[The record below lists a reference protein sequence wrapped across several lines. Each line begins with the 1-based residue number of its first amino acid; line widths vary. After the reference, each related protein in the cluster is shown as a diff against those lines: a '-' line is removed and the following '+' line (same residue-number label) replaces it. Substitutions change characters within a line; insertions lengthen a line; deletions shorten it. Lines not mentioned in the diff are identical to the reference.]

1 MACTKEEIERKRLAA
16 LQKRQNKAQDQN
28 KSIVSSPSP
37 ISTPSPRTPLRQSWA
52 GPVRNS
58 GNFGN
63 GNRTFHPYAKPES
76 SVPVTKV
83 VSGTVYLISEERF
96 EVNPSEFCPPLINVF
111 KSIPSKSYDPSS
123 KLWNFSINDYQ
134 ELMSKVAPL
143 APHIVLGALPQFVLK
158 ILRTQITDPRTL
170 DLSPIEATLRNK
182 LMPFQEDGVRFGIA
196 HRGRCMIADDMG
208 LGKTFQALAIASYYK
223 HNFPL
228 LVVTTSSMRE
238 TWQSKIHELLPT
250 IPMMNIITLSSNK
263 DAQLVADRQTQVVIV
278 SYKMV
283 TIHKDLLRDKK
294 FGVVIIDESHQ
305 VKTPNAK
312 CTLALKS
319 ISKLSARMILLS
331 GTPALSR
338 PIELYTQL
346 ELIEPKLFNSYNEY
360 GKRYCAA
367 KQTNFGWDMTGQSNL
382 AELQVILQKRF
393 LIRRTKEEVLTEL
406 EQKTRESVLLDET
419 LLEFTK
425 EDKTGLTQMAESYR
439 SSRASERHTAL
450 LNFFSESARVKIPA
464 ICKYIRQLLSCSTDK
479 FLVFAHHRAVIDA
492 ICSTLDEE
500 EAHYICI
507 TGSTPTNAR
516 AFLVF
521 AHHRAVIDA
530 ICSTLDEEEAHYIC
544 ITGSTP
550 TNARAFLVFAHHRAV
565 IDAIC
570 STLDEEEAHYICIT
584 GSTPTNARAI
594 RQLLSCSTDKFLVF
608 AHHRAVIDA
617 ICSTLDEEEAHY
629 ICITGSTPTNA
640 RAFLVFAH
648 HRAVIDAICSTLDE
662 EEAHYICITGS
673 TPTNAR
679 AFLVFAHHRAVIDAI
694 CSTLDEDEAHY
705 ICITGS
711 TPTNARAFLVFAHHR
726 AVIDAICSTLDEEE
740 AHYICITGSTPT
752 NARAFLVFAHHRAV
766 IDAICSTLDEEEAHY
781 ICITGATPTN
791 ARAFLVFAHHRAVID
806 AICSTLDEEEAHYI
820 CITGSTPTNARAYKY
835 IRQLL
840 SCSTDKF
847 LVFAHHRAVID
858 AICSTLDEEEAHYI
872 CITGATPTNA
882 RADLVD
888 KFQYVESCRCGVLSI
903 TAANSGLTLTAAKL
917 VLFAELHWNPG
928 ILTQAE
934 SRAHRIGQQGGV
946 CARYLLARG
955 TCDDYMWPM
964 LQGKLNVL
972 NNVGLSGDSFEGTTT
987 KHQEGRTNIT
997 QYLSPKCPKNPN
1009 DYIPGT
1015 NIRKD
1020 SQKTQTNKNN
1030 NSSFTT
1036 LGDFVESKNPQT
1048 NKNNNSSFTTLG
1060 DIGQSFSTTLG
1071 DFDEPFDTSVNDAD
1085 MTKSFLDDDEGDELL
1100 AALDL

>member
-76 SVPVTKV
+76 SGSESSVPVTKV

-96 EVNPSEFCPPLINVF
+96 EVNPSEFCTPLINVF
-111 KSIPSKSYDPSS
+111 KTIPSKSYDPSS

-143 APHIVLGALPQFVLK
+143 GPHIVLGALPQFVLK

-170 DLSPIEATLRNK
+170 DLSPIESTLRNK

-228 LVVTTSSMRE
+228 LIVTTSSMRE

-439 SSRASERHTAL
+439 SCRASERHTAL

-464 ICKYIRQLLSCSTDK
+464 ICKYIRQLLSSSTDK

-500 EAHYICI
+500 EVHYICI
-507 TGSTPTNAR
+507 TGS
-516 AFLVF
+516 
-521 AHHRAVIDA
+521 
-530 ICSTLDEEEAHYIC
+530 
-544 ITGSTP
+544 
-550 TNARAFLVFAHHRAV
+550 
-565 IDAIC
+565 
-570 STLDEEEAHYICIT
+570 
-584 GSTPTNARAI
+584 
-594 RQLLSCSTDKFLVF
+594 
-608 AHHRAVIDA
+608 
-617 ICSTLDEEEAHY
+617 
-629 ICITGSTPTNA
+629 
-640 RAFLVFAH
+640 
-648 HRAVIDAICSTLDE
+648 
-662 EEAHYICITGS
+662 
-673 TPTNAR
+673 
-679 AFLVFAHHRAVIDAI
+679 
-694 CSTLDEDEAHY
+694 
-705 ICITGS
+705 
-711 TPTNARAFLVFAHHR
+711 
-726 AVIDAICSTLDEEE
+726 
-740 AHYICITGSTPT
+740 
-752 NARAFLVFAHHRAV
+752 
-766 IDAICSTLDEEEAHY
+766 
-781 ICITGATPTN
+781 
-791 ARAFLVFAHHRAVID
+791 
-806 AICSTLDEEEAHYI
+806 
-820 CITGSTPTNARAYKY
+820 
-835 IRQLL
+835 
-840 SCSTDKF
+840 
-847 LVFAHHRAVID
+847 
-858 AICSTLDEEEAHYI
+858 
-872 CITGATPTNA
+872 TPTNA

-987 KHQEGRTNIT
+987 KHQESRTNIT

-1020 SQKTQTNKNN
+1020 SQKTQTN
-1030 NSSFTT
+1030 SSFTTLGDFNESKNPQTNNHNNSLFNT

-1048 NKNNNSSFTTLG
+1048 NNNNNSSFTTLG
-1060 DIGQSFSTTLG
+1060 DIGQSSFSTTLG

>member
-28 KSIVSSPSP
+28 KSFVSSPSP
-37 ISTPSPRTPLRQSWA
+37 ISTPSPRTPLRQPWA

-58 GNFGN
+58 GNFAN
-63 GNRTFHPYAKPES
+63 GNRSFHPYAKPES
-76 SVPVTKV
+76 SGSETSVPVTKV
-83 VSGTVYLISEERF
+83 VSGTVYLISEDRF

-111 KSIPSKSYDPSS
+111 KTIPSKSYDPSS

-158 ILRTQITDPRTL
+158 ILQTQITDPRTL
-170 DLSPIEATLRNK
+170 DLSPIESTLRNK

-228 LVVTTSSMRE
+228 LIVTTSSMRE

-250 IPMMNIITLSSNK
+250 IPMMNIVTLSSNK

-294 FGVVIIDESHQ
+294 FGIVIIDESHQ

-406 EQKTRESVLLDET
+406 EQKTRESVILDET
-419 LLEFTK
+419 LLEFSK
-425 EDKTGLTQMAESYR
+425 EDKTGLSQMAESYR
-439 SSRASERHTAL
+439 SCRASERHTAL
-450 LNFFSESARVKIPA
+450 LNFFSESSRVKIPA
-464 ICKYIRQLLSCSTDK
+464 ICKYIRQLLVSTKDK
-479 FLVFAHHRAVIDA
+479 FLVFAHHRAVVDA

-500 EAHYICI
+500 EVHYICI
-507 TGSTPTNAR
+507 TGS
-516 AFLVF
+516 
-521 AHHRAVIDA
+521 
-530 ICSTLDEEEAHYIC
+530 
-544 ITGSTP
+544 
-550 TNARAFLVFAHHRAV
+550 
-565 IDAIC
+565 
-570 STLDEEEAHYICIT
+570 
-584 GSTPTNARAI
+584 
-594 RQLLSCSTDKFLVF
+594 
-608 AHHRAVIDA
+608 
-617 ICSTLDEEEAHY
+617 
-629 ICITGSTPTNA
+629 
-640 RAFLVFAH
+640 
-648 HRAVIDAICSTLDE
+648 
-662 EEAHYICITGS
+662 
-673 TPTNAR
+673 
-679 AFLVFAHHRAVIDAI
+679 
-694 CSTLDEDEAHY
+694 
-705 ICITGS
+705 
-711 TPTNARAFLVFAHHR
+711 
-726 AVIDAICSTLDEEE
+726 
-740 AHYICITGSTPT
+740 
-752 NARAFLVFAHHRAV
+752 
-766 IDAICSTLDEEEAHY
+766 
-781 ICITGATPTN
+781 
-791 ARAFLVFAHHRAVID
+791 
-806 AICSTLDEEEAHYI
+806 
-820 CITGSTPTNARAYKY
+820 
-835 IRQLL
+835 
-840 SCSTDKF
+840 
-847 LVFAHHRAVID
+847 
-858 AICSTLDEEEAHYI
+858 
-872 CITGATPTNA
+872 TPTNA

-934 SRAHRIGQQGGV
+934 SRAHRIGQRGGV

-955 TCDDYMWPM
+955 TCDDHMWPM

-987 KHQEGRTNIT
+987 KHQCSRFSRCWYQHTKTSLPLQLPPAPAAGST
-997 QYLSPKCPKNPN
+997 CPSAP
-1009 DYIPGT
+1009 PTG
-1015 NIRKD
+1015 
-1020 SQKTQTNKNN
+1020 
-1030 NSSFTT
+1030 
-1036 LGDFVESKNPQT
+1036 
-1048 NKNNNSSFTTLG
+1048 
-1060 DIGQSFSTTLG
+1060 
-1071 DFDEPFDTSVNDAD
+1071 
-1085 MTKSFLDDDEGDELL
+1085 
-1100 AALDL
+1100 